1 MSGSIGADRILR
13 ENVKGTA
20 DAYEYFVLR
29 RMPGYKKYAITGSY
43 NAGTKKDHGDIDLVV
58 YIEPVGRTVKDIKKE
73 LAHICDASEQC
84 KRFRAGKNKGKK
96 SQIYGSLVTC
106 EVPVM
111 GSKDKESVQVDNMI
125 ATSEEE
131 MNFMCKF
138 LNMDALKQT
147 LITALVRVEMVDAMP
162 GERSAI
168 EHDYGIPYR
177 KLNENQ
183 ETEFVL
189 SMNRL
194 SYRIVTRGEDGR
206 EKSREEIWE
215 SHSWKDVEGLLSWI
229 DLDMPYEYLLDVTY
243 DVYGEDDAER
253 QQKRICGIM
262 KSMINV
268 GPGEVGTPK
277 GDEKI
282 SGIRRV
288 HEMFGAPYTN

>member
-29 RMPGYKKYAITGSY
+29 RMSGYKKYAITGSY
-43 NAGTKKDHGDIDLVV
+43 NAGLKKDHGDIDLVV
-58 YIEPVGRTVKDIKKE
+58 YIEPGLYTPKEIKNQ
-73 LAHICDASEQC
+73 LAEICNTSGWC
-84 KRFRAGKNKGKK
+84 KRFRAGKKKGKK
-96 SQIYGSLVTC
+96 SQSYGSLVTC
-106 EVPVM
+106 EVPIM
-111 GSKDKESVQVDNMI
+111 GGSNNESVQIDNMI

-131 MNFMCKF
+131 MNFMCNF

-147 LITALVRVEMVDAMP
+147 LITALVRVELVDAMP
-162 GERSAI
+162 GEKSAI
-168 EHDYGIPYR
+168 EHDYEIPYR
-177 KLNENQ
+177 ELKENQ

-206 EKSREEIWE
+206 EKSREEIWS
-215 SHSWKDVEGLLSWI
+215 SHNWADVEGLLSWI
-229 DLDMPYEYLLDVTY
+229 DLDMPYEYILEETC
-243 DVYGEDDAER
+243 DVYGGDDAER
-253 QQKRICGIM
+253 QRKRICGIM

-277 GDEKI
+277 GDEKLA
-282 SGIRRV
+282 GIRRV
-288 HEMFGAPYTN
+288 HDVLNIPYTD